1 MKRIFLSVCL
11 ILSFFASCNNLPQE
25 TRINPLTY
33 WDNNLDSL
41 IIKQDR
47 IQTEEALREFIST
60 FANTSEDTIRMSI
73 HHLMKQCEKDPM
85 FYMQMA
91 LAAEMNLYDNR
102 SPLMNETYYIHFLEA
117 IQASDCINKGYKLR
131 YEKQLEGCLKNRPG
145 TQASDILFI
154 DANGKESTLHELEAE
169 HILLVFYSPRC
180 HNCQKVTD
188 EMKQSEQLRQW
199 IASGDLKML
208 AVYADGNQEEWES
221 EKNSFPPTWTNGFDY
236 QDEIFKKGTYLL
248 RMTPSIYLLDSD
260 KKVILKDTKLEDIT
274 KYFLSL
280 QTIKEK

>member
-1 MKRIFLSVCL
+1 MKRIFLSVCI

-33 WDNNLDSL
+33 WDDNLDSL

-60 FANTSEDTIRMSI
+60 FANTSEDTIRMSVQ
-73 HHLMKQCEKDPM
+73 HLMKECEKDPM

-91 LAAEMNLYDNR
+91 LAAEMVLYDNK
-102 SPLMNETYYIHFLEA
+102 STLMNETYYIHFLEA

-180 HNCQKVTD
+180 HKCQKVTD
-188 EMKQSEQLRQW
+188 EMKQSEQLHQW
-199 IASGDLKML
+199 IAAGDLKMV
-208 AVYADGNQEEWES
+208 AIYADGNQEEWES
-221 EKNSFPPTWTNGFDY
+221 EKNNFPPTWTNGFDY

-280 QTIKEK
+280 QAIKEK